1 MHQFPLAKAALLA
14 VPDLLPMGL
23 NLVLLS
29 ALSVLLENILRAI
42 RAQRALIVRL
52 ENTLQLLRVHARS
65 VLRDVTR
72 GAKQKVAAW
81 VVNIQRLLR
90 AMRLPT
96 ARTASLTSFTILT
109 ATRSMI
115 AVLGVA
121 VAVVMASIAQ
131 IAQVILHC
139 KA

>member
-1 MHQFPLAKAALLA
+1 MHQFPFAQAALLA

-23 NLVLLS
+23 NLVLIR

-72 GAKQKVAAW
+72 GA
-81 VVNIQRLLR
+81 
-90 AMRLPT
+90 
-96 ARTASLTSFTILT
+96 
-109 ATRSMI
+109 
-115 AVLGVA
+115 
-121 VAVVMASIAQ
+121 
-131 IAQVILHC
+131 
-139 KA
+139 

>member
-1 MHQFPLAKAALLA
+1 MHQFPLAQAALLA

-52 ENTLQLLRVHARS
+52 ENTLQLLRVHARR

-90 AMRLPT
+90 AMRLSA

-109 ATRSMI
+109 ATRTMI

-131 IAQVILHC
+131 IAQAILHC

>member
-52 ENTLQLLRVHARS
+52 ENTLQLLRVHARR

-72 GAKQKVAAW
+72 GA
-81 VVNIQRLLR
+81 
-90 AMRLPT
+90 
-96 ARTASLTSFTILT
+96 
-109 ATRSMI
+109 
-115 AVLGVA
+115 
-121 VAVVMASIAQ
+121 
-131 IAQVILHC
+131 
-139 KA
+139 